1 MRSYRK
7 LPLNPAHRRAYA
19 FNRFNE
25 VGTTKCERSF
35 EGVVEHFEQDQ
46 KQQYRGCK
54 DCREK
59 EMPNPLTFKKNNY
72 GPISH
77 SLVLQYRDGLFLPET
92 APHRRWFW
100 ASDVAAAPPCL
111 MLRLR
116 WFDTAA
122 ASSAD
127 VQVPMGARMIGTSMP
142 STSQR
147 DVFSIVQS
155 PR

>member
-1 MRSYRK
+1 MECGLEHGTDGGK
-7 LPLNPAHRRAYA
+7 QNP
-19 FNRFNE
+19 
-25 VGTTKCERSF
+25 CERSF
-35 EGVVEHFEQDQ
+35 EGVVEHFEQE

-100 ASDVAAAPPCL
+100 APDVAAAPPCL

-116 WFDTAA
+116 
-122 ASSAD
+122 
-127 VQVPMGARMIGTSMP
+127 
-142 STSQR
+142 
-147 DVFSIVQS
+147 
-155 PR
+155 